1 MRAVYE
7 SDKPYTQIGYWDV
20 NATVPAYSEAKITKN
35 GIIMDPQIVGSK
47 VNLPDSIMERAR
59 VYLFSEGLDHNQLT
73 LTDPREILNMRAFIR
88 SKDQIKEIYCEG
100 DPVEELSKLVEA
112 EEYGEDLSEEF
123 EEDFEEYEDD
133 ELEDPEDEPSYSEW
147 DEQMARRLD
156 R

>member
-47 VNLPDSIMERAR
+47 VNLPDSITEQAR
-59 VYLFSEGLDHNQLT
+59 FYIFSEGEHKNQLT

-100 DPVEELSKLVEA
+100 DPVEELSKLVES
-112 EEYGEDLSEEF
+112 EEYEEDLSEEY
-123 EEDFEEYEDD
+123 EEYFEEYEDD

>member
-7 SDKPYTQIGYWDV
+7 STQPYLQVGYWDV

-73 LTDPREILNMRAFIR
+73 LTDPREILNMRSFISGR
-88 SKDQIKEIYCEG
+88 DQIKELYCEG
-100 DPVEELSKLVEA
+100 DPVEELRAME
-112 EEYGEDLSEEF
+112 EDLSEEF

-133 ELEDPEDEPSYSEW
+133 EQEDPNYSEW
-147 DEQMARRLD
+147 DEQMARRLEQ
-156 R
+156 

>member
-7 SDKPYTQIGYWDV
+7 STQPYLQIGFFDV
-20 NATVPAYSEAKITKN
+20 NYTIPVYSEAKITKN
-35 GIIMDPQIVGSK
+35 GVIVAPEEVGTI
-47 VNLPDSIMERAR
+47 VNLPESELERNR
-59 VYLFSEGLDHNQLT
+59 SYLFSEGEHKNQLT

-88 SKDQIKEIYCEG
+88 SRDQIKEIYCER

-112 EEYGEDLSEEF
+112 EEYEEDLSEEF

>member
-7 SDKPYTQIGYWDV
+7 STQPYLQVGYWDV

-35 GIIMDPQIVGSK
+35 GVIVAPEEVGTI
-47 VNLPDSIMERAR
+47 VNLPESELERNR
-59 VYLFSEGLDHNQLT
+59 SYLFSEGENHNQLT
-73 LTDPREILNMRAFIR
+73 LTDPREILNMREFIKGR
-88 SKDQIKEIYCEG
+88 EITELYCEG
-100 DPVEELSKLVEA
+100 DPVEELRAME
-112 EEYGEDLSEEF
+112 EDLS
-123 EEDFEEYEDD
+123 EEYEDD

>member
-59 VYLFSEGLDHNQLT
+59 FYIFSEGEHKNQLT

-112 EEYGEDLSEEF
+112 EEYEEDLSEEY

-133 ELEDPEDEPSYSEW
+133 TYNEW
-147 DEQMARRLD
+147 DEKMAERLKC
-156 R
+156 